1 MVAEKLKLLCKAKSA
16 MAVYLD
22 YRQAQNKTVLLTH
35 ESTRKKPSKYTNR
48 DLKHEKGDELERER
62 GSVCVCVCVCVCE
75 REREREREG
84 GREGGE
90 TSTHHSVTK
99 LGGISELMDGER
111 KPNVKF

>member
-1 MVAEKLKLLCKAKSA
+1 M
-16 MAVYLD
+16 
-22 YRQAQNKTVLLTH
+22 
-35 ESTRKKPSKYTNR
+35 RKETSWR
-48 DLKHEKGDELERER
+48 ERE
-62 GSVCVCVCVCVCE
+62 GVCVCVCVCVCE
-75 REREREREG
+75 RERERKR